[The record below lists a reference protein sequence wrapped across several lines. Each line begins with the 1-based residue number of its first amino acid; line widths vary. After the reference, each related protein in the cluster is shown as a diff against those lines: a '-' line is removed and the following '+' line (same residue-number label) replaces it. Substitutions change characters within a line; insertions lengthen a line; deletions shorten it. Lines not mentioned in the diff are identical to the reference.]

1 MGKRSDPLEGDCGL
15 HGKKRAYLYSQVLG
29 GWVCQA
35 CVEEGMFI
43 DLVNDEMLK
52 LYPSK
57 IKMHKDEE
65 TPKEDQGEW
74 T

>member
-1 MGKRSDPLEGDCGL
+1 MEKRNDPLEGDCGL
-15 HGKKRAYLYSQVLG
+15 HGKKKSYLYSQVLG

-43 DLVNDEMLK
+43 DIVNEEMLK

-57 IKMHKDEE
+57 IRMRSEE
-65 TPKEDQGEW
+65 DNTKGDW